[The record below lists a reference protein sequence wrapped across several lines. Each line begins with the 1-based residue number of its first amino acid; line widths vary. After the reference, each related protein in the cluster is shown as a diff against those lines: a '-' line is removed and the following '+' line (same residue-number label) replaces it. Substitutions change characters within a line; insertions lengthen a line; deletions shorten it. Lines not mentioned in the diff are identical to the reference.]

1 MVANLNLLEML
12 IVLAELE
19 AEDFRQAPN
28 ICNVL
33 GTMQSNNTEKTA
45 SDFKDPTIWQK
56 GHATQIDNRE
66 QKKSGY
72 DYLPKYN
79 RNSKGGQSREG
90 EMGTCLAIAKS
101 TAQYPTLGNFRSC

>member
-33 GTMQSNNTEKTA
+33 GTMQSNNTEKIQRLTLRILQFGRR
-45 SDFKDPTIWQK
+45 D
-56 GHATQIDNRE
+56 TQL
-66 QKKSGY
+66 K
-72 DYLPKYN
+72 
-79 RNSKGGQSREG
+79 
-90 EMGTCLAIAKS
+90 
-101 TAQYPTLGNFRSC
+101 

>member
-19 AEDFRQAPN
+19 AEDFSQAPN

-33 GTMQSNNTEKTA
+33 GTMQSNNTEKNTA

-79 RNSKGGQSREG
+79 RNSKGSQSREG
-90 EMGTCLAIAKS
+90 AMGT
-101 TAQYPTLGNFRSC
+101 